1 MFGYPKTVYRKN
13 HHHGRGCSECRESS
27 VPLGWGYPQIIVR
40 GALRATQQPITV
52 LLAWLQGRHPFDNPL
67 QQASVLSKFLGTEV

>member
-1 MFGYPKTVYRKN
+1 
-13 HHHGRGCSECRESS
+13 

-52 LLAWLQGRHPFDNPL
+52 LLAWLQGRHPFDKPL